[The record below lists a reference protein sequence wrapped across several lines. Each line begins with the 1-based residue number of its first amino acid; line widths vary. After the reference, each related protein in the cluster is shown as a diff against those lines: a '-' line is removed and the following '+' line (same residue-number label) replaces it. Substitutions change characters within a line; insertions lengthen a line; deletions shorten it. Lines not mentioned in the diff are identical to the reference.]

1 MSDEQVATRR
11 EIMASVIANDLQDG
25 EWVEVGANLPVPR
38 AGVLLAHLTRGPN
51 MTVMFALTKAS
62 LLERRVIE
70 EFELITDNRATR
82 WAVAYYRHDEMV
94 GNMKFRKNGVFYA
107 GALQVDP
114 YGNSN
119 LIGVGDD
126 FDRLKFRGPGGVG
139 TCNATVMNSR
149 FHVVLNSHNRRT
161 LVERCDF
168 VSAYGW
174 GSGGD
179 ERYQKYGLPGE
190 LRYVITPLCV
200 FDFHDTTKRMQLRS
214 LHPGVEL
221 EEVRDNTG
229 FDFGVP
235 DQIPETTMPT
245 LEELHTLRSRI
256 DVAGTLR

>member
-1 MSDEQVATRR
+1 MINDQTPTRK

-38 AGVLLAHLTRGPN
+38 AGVLLAHFTNCPN
-51 MTVMFALTKAS
+51 LTVMFAMTKSS

-94 GNMKFRKNGVFYA
+94 ANMKFRKNGVFYA

-114 YGNSN
+114 FGNSN
-119 LIGVGDD
+119 LIGVGKD
-126 FDRLKFRGPGGVG
+126 FDRLDFRGPGGVG
-139 TCNATVMNSR
+139 TCNATVMNGR
-149 FHVVLNSHNRRT
+149 FHLVLNSHDRRT

-174 GSGGD
+174 GKGGD
-179 ERYQKYGLPGE
+179 ERRRKYGLPGE

-200 FDFHDTTKRMQLRS
+200 FDFHETTKRMRLRS
-214 LHPGVEL
+214 VHPGVEL
-221 EEVRDNTG
+221 DEIRDNTG
-229 FDFGVP
+229 FDLELPQHVGL
-235 DQIPETTMPT
+235 TATPT
-245 LEELHTLRSRI
+245 AEELVTLRSRI
-256 DVAGTLR
+256 DVSGTLR